1 MKIMKLLFII
11 LPIIFLSC
19 AVQGP
24 PIGGEINN
32 EGPRIIDILPFN
44 NKTNLKSDEAITIY
58 FNQMIN
64 PKSTKMAFNVF
75 PKIDIIINAK
85 GNKIEIKPKI
95 KWPDSQF
102 SIIGSRSIEN
112 HYGKKLSEAISLS
125 FTTNSELILSEI
137 SGKLFNYDS
146 TKIYDIGLFE
156 KDKLDG
162 NLELRYK
169 TEQSSDGEFIF
180 HNIEMKNY
188 VLIAL
193 ESKINNIY
201 SDIRKN
207 RYSVLLLNDINNN
220 NKSKNNYLYIYD
232 KAELL
237 KLKSL
242 DIANKFY
249 GKIVLSNGDSK
260 PFISNNDYFD
270 DLLDDNNSFIKLE
283 YPENYDSILVTI
295 PIENNVET
303 YYPQATFSLNKN
315 IIDTIVP
322 KIDYKE
328 LKNSNLYVY
337 FTEPIMIN
345 KKQNDIFY
353 SINNDSKT
361 ILDFKYI
368 NPMLLKIY
376 NFDTKT
382 KSIKINNT
390 SITDMVNNTLNDTM
404 IMIDDL
410 RLSESFI
417 GGNIN
422 GEIIYKGQKD
432 IIVELYNEVDKYQFS
447 SYDNSFRF
455 DNIKPGQYNMW
466 AYENINKKQN
476 NYFNGTLSPIK
487 NSAKFYIYNNH
498 IEIRSNWDIEGLI
511 IKID

>member
-1 MKIMKLLFII
+1 
-11 LPIIFLSC
+11 
-19 AVQGP
+19 
-24 PIGGEINN
+24 
-32 EGPRIIDILPFN
+32 
-44 NKTNLKSDEAITIY
+44 
-58 FNQMIN
+58 
-64 PKSTKMAFNVF
+64 
-75 PKIDIIINAK
+75 
-85 GNKIEIKPKI
+85 
-95 KWPDSQF
+95 
-102 SIIGSRSIEN
+102 
-112 HYGKKLSEAISLS
+112 
-125 FTTNSELILSEI
+125 
-137 SGKLFNYDS
+137 
-146 TKIYDIGLFE
+146 
-156 KDKLDG
+156 
-162 NLELRYK
+162 
-169 TEQSSDGEFIF
+169 DGEFIF

-361 ILDFKYI
+361 I
-368 NPMLLKIY
+368 
-376 NFDTKT
+376 
-382 KSIKINNT
+382 
-390 SITDMVNNTLNDTM
+390 
-404 IMIDDL
+404 
-410 RLSESFI
+410 
-417 GGNIN
+417 
-422 GEIIYKGQKD
+422 
-432 IIVELYNEVDKYQFS
+432 
-447 SYDNSFRF
+447 
-455 DNIKPGQYNMW
+455 
-466 AYENINKKQN
+466 
-476 NYFNGTLSPIK
+476 
-487 NSAKFYIYNNH
+487 
-498 IEIRSNWDIEGLI
+498 
-511 IKID
+511 